1 MAKLTNGLTAKES
14 AELERLLSWKVWAAN
29 PWEWIKDCIW
39 TIDETD
45 GTIKRFP
52 DKEYFA
58 YVVNAWQ
65 ESSILAIPKS
75 RRMMATWLFLA
86 LHLWAALFRS
96 NSAVFIQSQKS
107 SKSEWLVGNQRM
119 WFMYENLPKQYTW
132 PKPIRLLKGEG
143 GISRV
148 ELNNGSYIMA
158 IGEGADQFRQY
169 TASHV
174 MLDEVAFWE
183 KAKESYTGTL
193 PTIQGGG
200 KVVLI
205 STADPGFFEEVV
217 TGRME

>member
-1 MAKLTNGLTAKES
+1 VALTKKES
-14 AELERLLSWKVWAAN
+14 QELVRLLEWRSWMAD
-29 PWEWIKDCIW
+29 PWQWIKDCVM

-45 GTIKRFP
+45 GTHKRFP
-52 DKEYFA
+52 NKEYFP
-58 YVVNAWQ
+58 YVIRAWQ

-86 LHLWAALFRS
+86 LHLWAALFRN

-107 SKSEWLVGNQRM
+107 SKSEWLVGEQRM
-119 WFMYENLPKQYTW
+119 WFMYRNLPAGHLW
-132 PKPIRLLKGEG
+132 PRPVRLLKGEG

-148 ELNNGSYIMA
+148 ELTNGSYIMA

-169 TASHV
+169 TASHI

-205 STADPGFFEEVV
+205 STADPGFFEDVV
-217 TGRME
+217 SGRME

>member
-1 MAKLTNGLTAKES
+1 M
-14 AELERLLSWKVWAAN
+14 
-29 PWEWIKDCIW
+29 

-45 GTIKRFP
+45 GTVKRFP
-52 DKEYFA
+52 DKEYFP
-58 YVVNAWQ
+58 YVIYAWQ

-75 RRMMATWLFLA
+75 RRMMATWLFIA
-86 LHLWAALFRS
+86 LHLWAALFRN

-107 SKSEWLVGNQRM
+107 SKSEWLVGEQRM
-119 WFMYENLPKQYTW
+119 WFIYRNLPATHNW

-148 ELNNGSYIMA
+148 EFNNGSYIMA

-169 TASHV
+169 TASHI